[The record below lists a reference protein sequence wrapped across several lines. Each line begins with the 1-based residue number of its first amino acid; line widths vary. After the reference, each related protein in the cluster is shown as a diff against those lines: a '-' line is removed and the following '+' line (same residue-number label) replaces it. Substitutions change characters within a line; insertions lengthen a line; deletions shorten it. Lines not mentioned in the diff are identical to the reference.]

1 MYKFF
6 VDTVDV
12 PEEIGMNVPNYRS
25 FSPQTF
31 IGTTKKYV
39 ENEASGQ
46 AFYYIEDPLN
56 TEHVRYFKEEPIKGY
71 SSFVFGVDLQSQ
83 SLVLAIEESIQL
95 AGVLQV
101 NCFELLEETNPICYM
116 YHIREW
122 FPIVVNHKYQT
133 LLTHYKSNKEISNG
147 TKRDHS

>member
-12 PEEIGMNVPNYRS
+12 PEEIGMNVPNYRP

-31 IGTTKKYV
+31 IGAAKKYV

-56 TEHVRYFKEEPIKGY
+56 VEKVRYFKEEPINGY
-71 SSFVFGVDLQSQ
+71 SSFVFGVALQSQ
-83 SLVLAIEESIQL
+83 SLFLAIEESIQL

-101 NCFELLEETNPICYM
+101 NCFELLEETTPICYM
-116 YHIREW
+116 YRMREW
-122 FPIVVNHKYQT
+122 FPIIENSSYCDIVTTY
-133 LLTHYKSNKEISNG
+133 LRNK
-147 TKRDHS
+147 